1 MKDVDRRRDLDDDRE
16 NGTNGDDRKG
26 SFTQYQEGRPSLNSS
41 PPRPVDMGSPIPAH
55 DELDTAE

>member
-1 MKDVDRRRDLDDDRE
+1 MKDVDRRRDVDDDRE

-26 SFTQYQEGRPSLNSS
+26 SSVQHEAGRPLAKKFSELS
-41 PPRPVDMGSPIPAH
+41 VEMGSPIPAH

>member
-1 MKDVDRRRDLDDDRE
+1 MKDVDRRRDTDDDRE

-26 SFTQYQEGRPSLNSS
+26 TSLQNVACRLFAKKLSESS
-41 PPRPVDMGSPIPAH
+41 VEMGSPIPAH

>member
-1 MKDVDRRRDLDDDRE
+1 MKDVRDRRSDDDRE

-26 SFTQYQEGRPSLNSS
+26 ITGPSTAKYLVMADRPIVPIDST
-41 PPRPVDMGSPIPAH
+41 IPAH